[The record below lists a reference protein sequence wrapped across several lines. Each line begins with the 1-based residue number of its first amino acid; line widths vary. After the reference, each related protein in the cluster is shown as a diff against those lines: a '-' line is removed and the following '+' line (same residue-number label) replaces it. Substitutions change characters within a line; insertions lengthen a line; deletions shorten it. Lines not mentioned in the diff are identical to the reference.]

1 MSDSLITVSVTF
13 SRIRISSLIESVV
26 FQESTLY
33 DGATAPC
40 RLNIVIIGAGIS
52 GLCAALCLAKAGH
65 TITVLEGRSDLQE
78 IGAGIQVGPNT
89 SRLLI
94 RWGLKPSLDNA
105 GVLPTHMSFLRYDNG
120 KQLAYYPYQEFG
132 SPCYDIH
139 RRDVVNMLH
148 EATAP
153 LATLRFN
160 TKVAS
165 VNPDTTS
172 VTLNTGQVIQA
183 DMIIGADGVNSLT
196 RNVVVGSPT
205 HAVRSGDA
213 AFRSVVDVD
222 RMMLDPDLRP
232 FVEKPQLNVWL
243 GPERHLVMYSIGLNE
258 CNVVLL
264 HPDET
269 EETAIPWTRPGDIE
283 KMKKEFAD
291 WDPRIGKLI
300 DLIPSGIVGS
310 LKVLESPLKSWVH
323 KNGRI
328 ALVGDAC
335 HPMLP
340 YRAQAASMAIEDAA
354 VLGNLFV
361 RLTSKDQIPTLL
373 EAYESLRN
381 PRAMATADGC
391 WEDKSSLHLPDG
403 PEQRARDEALKVTM
417 AGKRSSV
424 GQDSEAQYDYDVEVI
439 VNDWWKSRG

>member
-1 MSDSLITVSVTF
+1 MSDSLVA
-13 SRIRISSLIESVV
+13 
-26 FQESTLY
+26 ESTIY
-33 DGATAPC
+33 NGATAPC
-40 RLNIVIIGAGIS
+40 RLNIIIIGAGIS

-65 TITVLEGRSDLQE
+65 TITMLEGRADLQE

-94 RWGLKPSLDNA
+94 RWGLKSFLDKA
-105 GVLPTHMSFLRYDNG
+105 GVLPAHMSLLRFDNG
-120 KQLAYYPYQEFG
+120 EKLAHFPYQEFG

-148 EATAP
+148 YATAP
-153 LATLRFN
+153 LTTLRFN

-165 VNPDTTS
+165 INPDTTS
-172 VTLNTGQVIQA
+172 VTLNTGEVIQA

-205 HAVRSGDA
+205 PAVRSGDA
-213 AFRSVVDVD
+213 AFRAVVDVEK
-222 RMMLDPDLRP
+222 MKLDPDLRP
-232 FVEKPQLNVWL
+232 FVEPPQLNVWL
-243 GPERHLVMYSIGLNE
+243 GPDRHLVMYSIGLND

-269 EETAIPWTRPGDIE
+269 EEVAVPWTRQGDIE
-283 KMKKEFAD
+283 KMRKEFTD

-300 DLIPSGIVGS
+300 DLIPAGSIVGS

-323 KNGRI
+323 KDGRI

-354 VLGNLFV
+354 VIGNLFV

-373 EAYESLRN
+373 EAYQSLRA

-391 WEDKSSLHLPDG
+391 WEDKGSLHLPDG
-403 PEQRARDEALKVTM
+403 PEQCARDEALKVTL
-417 AGKRSSV
+417 AGKPSSV
-424 GQDSEAQYDYDVEVI
+424 GQDNGAQYEYDVDAV
-439 VNDWWKSRG
+439 VDDWWKARG